1 MLRKLKSNS
10 AAGPDR
16 LPPIFFKQTAHEL
29 AFPLSV
35 IFRTFIDLH
44 ALPAE
49 WRHANITPI
58 FKKGSRSDPANYRP
72 IALTCCCCKI
82 LESII
87 AAKLIQYLHVHKLIN
102 KQQHGFL
109 KHHSTCTNLIESL
122 NDWTLSISDH
132 DAIVVGYVDF
142 ARAFDFVSHP
152 KLIIKLQSYGINGNL
167 LFWIQAFLSN
177 QTQAVRVGSSLS
189 SSRHV
194 ISGIAQG
201 SVLGP
206 LLFNLFINDVT
217 DQFTNVTA
225 KLFAD
230 DVKIYTRL
238 SSPAAAIN
246 FQHHLNLIQS
256 WATTWQIGI
265 SYAKCNILQIGTQRN
280 QPHSADARHG

>member
-1 MLRKLKSNS
+1 MTPGGQLATTDLENAELLNEYFESAFTIDNNEIPPFPTRIGPTCEGIQDIKINPTIVRAILRKLKSNS

-58 FKKGSRSDPANYRP
+58 FKKGSHSDPANYRP

-87 AAKLIQYLHVHKLIN
+87 AAELIQYLHVHKLIN

-122 NDWTLSISDH
+122 N
-132 DAIVVGYVDF
+132 
-142 ARAFDFVSHP
+142 
-152 KLIIKLQSYGINGNL
+152 K
-167 LFWIQAFLSN
+167 
-177 QTQAVRVGSSLS
+177 
-189 SSRHV
+189 
-194 ISGIAQG
+194 
-201 SVLGP
+201 
-206 LLFNLFINDVT
+206 
-217 DQFTNVTA
+217 
-225 KLFAD
+225 
-230 DVKIYTRL
+230 
-238 SSPAAAIN
+238 
-246 FQHHLNLIQS
+246 
-256 WATTWQIGI
+256 
-265 SYAKCNILQIGTQRN
+265 
-280 QPHSADARHG
+280 